1 MCVGLE
7 GGVKNKGMGI
17 NGGAGRREVHH
28 RPLRV
33 EILGRRFPES
43 KADGTDRRTCG

>member
-17 NGGAGRREVHH
+17 IGGAGRREVSSV
-28 RPLRV
+28 R
-33 EILGRRFPES
+33 EEN
-43 KADGTDRRTCG
+43 GTQVVG